1 MVTALAD
8 LKRVKIQNASARNS
22 GNRSKTLNL
31 RDSVTVCF
39 TTNQNNGSD
48 IMAEITL
55 TKDNFE
61 KEVNK
66 SDKAVLIDFWATW
79 CGPCKM
85 IAPIIEEIAE
95 EFSDEVK
102 VCKVNIDDEPS
113 LATKFGITSIPTLL
127 VIKNGEVVKT
137 SVGYIPKEKIIE
149 LFE

>member
-1 MVTALAD
+1 
-8 LKRVKIQNASARNS
+8 
-22 GNRSKTLNL
+22 
-31 RDSVTVCF
+31 
-39 TTNQNNGSD
+39 
-48 IMAEITL
+48 MAEITL

-127 VIKNGEVVKT
+127 VVKNGEVVKT

>member
-1 MVTALAD
+1 
-8 LKRVKIQNASARNS
+8 
-22 GNRSKTLNL
+22 
-31 RDSVTVCF
+31 
-39 TTNQNNGSD
+39 
-48 IMAEITL
+48 MAEITL

-61 KEVNK
+61 KEVK
-66 SDKAVLIDFWATW
+66 ESDKAVLIDFWATW

-127 VIKNGEVVKT
+127 VVKNGEAVKA
-137 SVGYIPKEKIIE
+137 SVGYIPKETIID

>member
-1 MVTALAD
+1 
-8 LKRVKIQNASARNS
+8 
-22 GNRSKTLNL
+22 
-31 RDSVTVCF
+31 
-39 TTNQNNGSD
+39 
-48 IMAEITL
+48 MAEITL

-61 KEVNK
+61 KEVK
-66 SDKAVLIDFWATW
+66 ESDKAVLIDFWATW

-85 IAPIIEEIAE
+85 IAPFVEQISE
-95 EFSDEVK
+95 EFSDEIK

-127 VIKNGEVVKT
+127 VVKNGEVVKT

>member
-1 MVTALAD
+1 
-8 LKRVKIQNASARNS
+8 
-22 GNRSKTLNL
+22 
-31 RDSVTVCF
+31 
-39 TTNQNNGSD
+39 
-48 IMAEITL
+48 MAETAL

-61 KEVNK
+61 KEVTG

-85 IAPIIEEIAE
+85 IAPLIEQIAE
-95 EFSDEVK
+95 EYSDEVK

-113 LATKFGITSIPTLL
+113 LAVKFGITSIPTLL
-127 VIKNGEVVKT
+127 VVKNGEVVKT